1 MSNREERKLQRKI
14 LRKRQQHSMTL
25 LVFIYKNYLGS
36 KYNICAILSTILIQ
50 NQLLFLKGIY
60 TIILLVFTTITRFY
74 YGSECSTCLILTPNL
89 VNFSLYQISLK
100 GLFLVTAI
108 MKEVLIFNN
117 IFILL
122 SVLFFSYLL
131 VRFYFH

>member
-1 MSNREERKLQRKI
+1 MSNRGERKLQRKI

-131 VRFYFH
+131 VRFYCH